1 MDIKPRTQL
10 EHEIIAEF
18 RTLTQGEK
26 MLVIEFID
34 AILNDQEKAE
44 AMEKELQRRIAAAE
58 CREGGAAL

>member
-10 EHEIIAEF
+10 EQEIIDMY
-18 RTLTQGEK
+18 RTCTPDEK
-26 MLVIEFID
+26 MLVIEFVQ